1 MRACLRQPV
10 DQTPVWFL
18 RQAGRYMPE
27 YQAVRRHHSLLEIC
41 KNPELAAEVTITAA
55 EKLDVD
61 AAIIFAD
68 LLLPLEGMGLDFEF
82 LAGEGPVIH
91 HPVRTADD
99 VENLRIDRAHEL
111 GYVAEAIRKVVAHF
125 QDRIGIVGFCGAPFT
140 LASYMIEGGGSR
152 NYIYTKSLMY
162 REPSVWQLL
171 LEKLA
176 SVLAEYAA
184 QQVEAGADVI
194 QIFDSWAGALSPADY
209 RDFVLPVTTRLVR
222 KVQAL
227 GVPVIYFGVDTA
239 TLLPAMRETGADVI
253 GLDWRVPL
261 DQGWSALGHAVAVQ
275 GNLDPITLFAGEDLL
290 RERVRQILA
299 QAGGRPG
306 HIFNLGHGIVP
317 GTPVENVQRVVQ
329 YVREFSAVPPE
340 AIPMPD
346 IAPQRHAVLLLAHGT
361 PAVPRPDSRIPAQCH
376 RRAAHARIRGRRDSS
391 PLQSHWVEPA
401 DRAHPGARAPA
412 LRGARVFRSMWACAT
427 GSRTSP
433 TWCARC
439 VRMALPRRWLSVL
452 RHRTPAPA
460 WDSIAAP
467 PLPKPRAPSRWTSS
481 TAGPTIPSL
490 PRPLPNACSRSG
502 KVSLRA
508 SVPWR
513 RCSLPPTASPA
524 EPSRCSLRLPQA
536 SPIQDRIP
544 VPTLIQW
551 KPSALRPMW
560 PRCSPPSGSPPP
572 TGFSPSRARACPVLR
587 WIGPTVE
594 DTLTALRQEGHSAVV
609 IQPIGF
615 LCDHVEILYDID
627 IGFRDF
633 AAGIGLEVVRPQS
646 LNDSPLLTATLED
659 LARQGFAR
667 LAGDRLSR
675 SPVAAL

>member
-1 MRACLRQPV
+1 MSEKTLLQRHPTQSSAGLSSGTRFVRACLRQPV
-10 DQTPVWFL
+10 DRTPVWFL

-27 YQAVRRHHSLLEIC
+27 YQAVRRPHSLLQIC
-41 KNPELAAEVTITAA
+41 KNPDLAAEVTITAA

-91 HPVRTADD
+91 HPVRTPGD
-99 VENLRIDRAHEL
+99 VENLRTDRAHEL

-125 QDRIGIVGFCGAPFT
+125 QDRIGIIGFCGAPFT
-140 LASYMIEGGGSR
+140 LASYMIEGAGSR
-152 NYIYTKSLMY
+152 NYIFTKTLMY
-162 REPSVWQLL
+162 RDPSVWQLL

-290 RERVRQILA
+290 RDRVHQILA

-329 YVREFSAVPPE
+329 YVREFSA
-340 AIPMPD
+340 
-346 IAPQRHAVLLLAHGT
+346 
-361 PAVPRPDSRIPAQCH
+361 
-376 RRAAHARIRGRRDSS
+376 AAS
-391 PLQSHWVEPA
+391 LT
-401 DRAHPGARAPA
+401 
-412 LRGARVFRSMWACAT
+412 T
-427 GSRTSP
+427 G
-433 TWCARC
+433 
-439 VRMALPRRWLSVL
+439 
-452 RHRTPAPA
+452 
-460 WDSIAAP
+460 
-467 PLPKPRAPSRWTSS
+467 APSH
-481 TAGPTIPSL
+481 A
-490 PRPLPNACSRSG
+490 
-502 KVSLRA
+502 
-508 SVPWR
+508 
-513 RCSLPPTASPA
+513 
-524 EPSRCSLRLPQA
+524 
-536 SPIQDRIP
+536 
-544 VPTLIQW
+544 
-551 KPSALRPMW
+551 
-560 PRCSPPSGSPPP
+560 
-572 TGFSPSRARACPVLR
+572 
-587 WIGPTVE
+587 
-594 DTLTALRQEGHSAVV
+594 
-609 IQPIGF
+609 
-615 LCDHVEILYDID
+615 
-627 IGFRDF
+627 
-633 AAGIGLEVVRPQS
+633 
-646 LNDSPLLTATLED
+646 
-659 LARQGFAR
+659 
-667 LAGDRLSR
+667 
-675 SPVAAL
+675 